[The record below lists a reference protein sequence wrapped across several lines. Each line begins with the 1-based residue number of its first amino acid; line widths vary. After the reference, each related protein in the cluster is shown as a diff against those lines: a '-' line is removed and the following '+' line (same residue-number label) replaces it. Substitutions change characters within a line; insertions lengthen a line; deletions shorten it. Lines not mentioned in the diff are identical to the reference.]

1 MIKPLCVRLFM
12 LVHAAR
18 CAALVWAASLC
29 AVVCAQG
36 VHADVTV
43 PDSIAAQIA
52 SSGTARVIVLLDV
65 PFAPEGTLSA
75 AAAAQQRQALA
86 AAQDAFVS
94 EVVKGSASKV
104 INRLAWMPAVVLEID
119 APTFERIQRS
129 RRVKA
134 VEPDQ
139 MMQPTAPAALPGAP
153 Q

>member
-1 MIKPLCVRLFM
+1 MIKPLCVRFFM
-12 LVHAAR
+12 PVHAAR
-18 CAALVWAASLC
+18 CVVLVWAVSLG
-29 AVVCAQG
+29 AAACAQG
-36 VHADVTV
+36 VHADTTTR
-43 PDSIAAQIA
+43 DRIAAQIA
-52 SSGTARVIVLLDV
+52 SSGTARVIVLLDL

-75 AAAAQQRQALA
+75 AAATQQRQALA

-94 EVVKGSASKV
+94 EVVTGSASKV

-139 MMQPTAPAALPGAP
+139 LMQPMAPPARPAAP